1 MLGTEAICDGTW
13 ETEADVSNQKGMTII
28 LKALSLP
35 KCGGFIRLNP
45 NVFVGYF
52 CKLAACFSSTSCHD
66 DGKCLLNSRFNEFK
80 SVFNTARIK

>member
-35 KCGGFIRLNP
+35 KCGGFI
-45 NVFVGYF
+45 
-52 CKLAACFSSTSCHD
+52 T
-66 DGKCLLNSRFNEFK
+66 
-80 SVFNTARIK
+80 